1 MTAAL
6 PTSPPVD
13 PLPGP
18 SRSTPP
24 SLLQYLRQVPD
35 PRGSRGLRHPLS
47 AILLLTVVAML
58 AGRTHNLGIAEWGRG
73 SEPALQA
80 ALGFAPGKTPAPSTF
95 HEVFRRLDWTAFS
108 HQLREWALALWR
120 SLDPDG
126 QAPLA
131 CDGKAVRGSA
141 RAGAE
146 VAHLLSVFCS
156 ELGITL
162 DLAPVPSKSGE
173 LAAAPALLLR
183 VGLAGRIIT
192 LDALFTHEP
201 LAEAIVQAGGD
212 YVLPVKGNQ
221 PDLRDALQEL
231 CARHRT
237 DPEPERR
244 AETDDRA
251 HGRRELRSL
260 RSVPLTAADGIDW
273 GHARQVFRLERRRF
287 YQDRQ
292 GRERYSYTV
301 TYGIT
306 SLAPEAADAADA
318 ARLLALVRGHWGI
331 EVRSHWIRDTTLR
344 EDASRTA
351 TGSIVQV
358 LTGIRCA
365 ALTLLHQ
372 FRQEQQLSVAS
383 AGRRL
388 QQDSWQALS
397 LVRGNS

>member
-1 MTAAL
+1 
-6 PTSPPVD
+6 
-13 PLPGP
+13 
-18 SRSTPP
+18 
-24 SLLQYLRQVPD
+24 
-35 PRGSRGLRHPLS
+35 LRHPLS
-47 AILLLTVVAML
+47 AILLLTVVALL

-73 SEPALQA
+73 TESALQE

-108 HQLREWALALWR
+108 QQLREWALALCQA
-120 SLDPDG
+120 LDPEG
-126 QAPLA
+126 RAAWA

-141 RAGAE
+141 RSGAE
-146 VAHLLSVFCS
+146 VAHLLSVFGS

-162 DLAPVPSKSGE
+162 DLAPVHHKSGE
-173 LAAAPALLLR
+173 LAATPALLFR

-201 LAEAIVQAGGD
+201 LAEAIVEAGGD

-231 CARHRT
+231 CAQHRT
-237 DPEPERR
+237 DPHPERL

-260 RSVPLTAADGIDW
+260 RSVPLTAEDGLTW
-273 GHARQVFRLERRRF
+273 GQARQVFRLERRRF
-287 YQDRQ
+287 YQDRRGQ
-292 GRERYSYTV
+292 ERYSYTV

-306 SLAPEAADAADA
+306 SLASEAADA
-318 ARLLALVRGHWGI
+318 ARLLSLVRGHWGI

-351 TGSIVQV
+351 TGELVQV
-358 LTGIRCA
+358 LTGLRCA
-365 ALTLLHQ
+365 ALTLLHR
-372 FRQEQQLSVAS
+372 FGKQQRLSVAS
-383 AGRRL
+383 ASRRL
-388 QQDSWQALS
+388 QQDPWQALS
-397 LVRGNS
+397 LVQGGE

>member
-6 PTSPPVD
+6 LTSPSEDLLPCSVSPT
-13 PLPGP
+13 PLA
-18 SRSTPP
+18 
-24 SLLQYLRQVPD
+24 LLHYLGQVPD
-35 PRGSRGLRHPLS
+35 PRDPRGLRHPLS
-47 AILLLTVVAML
+47 ALLLLTVVAIL

-73 SEPALQA
+73 SAPALQE

-108 HQLREWALALWR
+108 QQLRAWAVALWH

-162 DLAPVPSKSGE
+162 DLAPVPHKSGE
-173 LAAAPALLLR
+173 LAAAPALLLQ

-192 LDALFTHEP
+192 LDALFTHEA

-231 CARHRT
+231 CAQHRA
-237 DPEPERR
+237 DPEPERLV
-244 AETDDRA
+244 ATDERA
-251 HGRRELRSL
+251 HGRREVRSL
-260 RSVPLTAADGIDW
+260 RSIPLSATNGLDW

-287 YQDRQ
+287 YRDRQ
-292 GRERYSYTV
+292 GRDRYSYTV

-306 SLAPEAADAADA
+306 SLAPEEANA

-331 EVRSHWIRDTTLR
+331 EVRSHWIRDTTLQ

-351 TGSIVQV
+351 TGNLVQV

-365 ALTLLHQ
+365 ALTLLHRY
-372 FRQEQQLSVAS
+372 RQEQELSVAS
-383 AGRRL
+383 AARRL
-388 QQDSWQALS
+388 QQDPWQALR
-397 LVRGNS
+397 LVRGGA